1 MTWSWGRRRIRRG
14 FFVRKELAVQDLQPS
29 RLILPPLT
37 KFYNTLRERLIS
49 EEARHTGERVVV
61 AIALLAFVVHLTLIG
76 LRHFNWLPAHSHHL
90 DELLTNP
97 IAAIYTPFSFILV
110 YEVYLLVFYLPQSI
124 TQYIARQYEII
135 TLIIV
140 RRIFK
145 DIANVELTADWF
157 SRPKDLQLTFDI
169 AATLILFLL
178 IILFYRLAQ
187 DRPAPAEVS
196 AAQST
201 DLRRFIYFKNIISLL
216 LVPVLVVLAIYSFV
230 GWALES
236 FFLFNATTGS
246 VVDVNKV
253 FFEDFFGILIMVDVF
268 LLLLSL
274 LHTDSFPKVIRNS
287 GFIISTILIKI
298 SFGADGIVNIM
309 LILGGVSFGVA
320 ILWAHNL
327 FEHSISPHPKNIVAR

>member
-1 MTWSWGRRRIRRG
+1 M
-14 FFVRKELAVQDLQPS
+14 
-29 RLILPPLT
+29 
-37 KFYNTLRERLIS
+37 
-49 EEARHTGERVVV
+49 VVV
-61 AIALLAFVVHLTLIG
+61 IALVAFVVHLVLIG
-76 LRHFNWLPAHSHHL
+76 LRHLDWLPAHSHHL

-135 TLIIV
+135 TLIII

-145 DIANVELTADWF
+145 DIANVELTVDWF
-157 SRPKDLQLTFDI
+157 NRPRDLQLTFDI

-187 DRPAPAEVS
+187 DRPLPREDAAGHS
-196 AAQST
+196 A
-201 DLRRFIYFKNIISLL
+201 DLRRFIYFKSIISLL
-216 LVPVLVVLAIYSFV
+216 LVPVLLGLAIYSFIS
-230 GWALES
+230 WTAES
-236 FFLFNATTGS
+236 FFLVNSATAS

-253 FFEDFFGILIMVDVF
+253 FFEDFFGVLIMVDVF

-274 LHTDSFPKVIRNS
+274 IHTDSFPKVIRNS

-298 SFGADGIVNIM
+298 SFSADGIVNVM

-327 FEHSISPHPKNIVAR
+327 FERTISSNPKNIASS

>member
-1 MTWSWGRRRIRRG
+1 LSSLYTS
-14 FFVRKELAVQDLQPS
+14 
-29 RLILPPLT
+29 
-37 KFYNTLRERLIS
+37 LRERLIS
-49 EEARHTGERVVV
+49 EKARRDAERLIVG
-61 AIALLAFVVHLTLIG
+61 IALVAFVVHLVLIG
-76 LRHFNWLPAHSHHL
+76 LRHFDLLPVHSQHL

-145 DIANVELTADWF
+145 DIANVELTTDWF
-157 SRPKDLQLTFDI
+157 SRPEDLQLTFDI

-187 DRPAPAEVS
+187 DRPPPTEGAAEH
-196 AAQST
+196 ST
-201 DLRRFIYFKNIISLL
+201 DLRRFIYFKNIISIL
-216 LVPVLVVLAIYSFV
+216 LVPVLAVLAIYSFV
-230 GWALES
+230 SWTLES
-236 FFLFNATTGS
+236 FFLFNSATAD
-246 VVDVNKV
+246 VVDIDKI

-274 LHTDSFPKVIRNS
+274 IHTDSFPKVIRNS

-298 SFGADGIVNIM
+298 SFGADGIVNVL

-320 ILWAHNL
+320 ILWAHNI
-327 FEHSISPHPKNIVAR
+327 FERTIRANPKIIASS